1 MAGKKQLAPVPLHG
15 GSEQS
20 FSEAI
25 REGDRLDELKAMLR
39 VLSGHIDSENTLARD
54 LAALMRQAR
63 EISKEIEELEAKRAA
78 EAEEDLGVV
87 IDISD
92 EGFDYSAL

>member
-1 MAGKKQLAPVPLHG
+1 MVGKKQLAPVPLHK
-15 GSEQS
+15 ETEKT
-20 FSEAI
+20 FSDAI

-63 EISKEIEELEAKRAA
+63 EISKEIEDLEAKRAV
-78 EAEEDLGVV
+78 EAEEELGVV
-87 IDISD
+87 VEISD
-92 EGFDYSAL
+92 GKFDYSAI